1 MLKAIQRLFAP
12 PRQPAPGRQRLTAQD
27 RPAVLYAIGDVHGCA
42 RELDMLM
49 QMIQADAATIDS
61 EKWLVMLGDYVDRGP
76 QSATVLDWLTSPA
89 PQPFRRIALA
99 GNHERMMLDFLDA
112 PTSSSAWLGFGGLE
126 TLRSYGITAD
136 VQAMSQR
143 LLASALA
150 SHVPEDHVEFMRNL
164 PTSLQVPG
172 YLFVHAGIRPGVPL
186 EQQTDE
192 DLMWIRQ
199 DFLEAELDTDF
210 TVVHGHTP
218 AEVPVAA
225 GRRIGID
232 TGAFAS
238 GRLTA
243 LRITADDAA
252 PSYFHT

>member
-1 MLKAIQRLFAP
+1 MLKALRRLFSAP
-12 PRQPAPGRQRLTAQD
+12 PQAASGRQRLTAQD
-27 RPAVLYAIGDVHGCA
+27 RPGVIYAIGDVHGCA
-42 RELDMLM
+42 RELDLLM
-49 QMIQADAATIDS
+49 QMIVADAQTIDS

-89 PQPFRRIALA
+89 PQPFRRVALA
-99 GNHERMMLDFLDA
+99 GNHEQMMLDFLDA
-112 PTSSSAWLGFGGLE
+112 PSSTSSWLDFGGLE

-136 VQAMSQR
+136 IQSMSQR
-143 LLASALA
+143 LLTSALA

-164 PTSLQVPG
+164 PTTLAVPG
-172 YLFVHAGIRPGVPL
+172 YLFVHAGIRPGIPL
-186 EQQTDE
+186 DQQTDE

-199 DFLEAELDTDF
+199 DFLDSELDTDF

-218 AEVPVAA
+218 TEVPTAA

-238 GRLTA
+238 GHLTA
-243 LRITADDAA
+243 LRITADDSP